1 MTFKWSMAVQQYCEE
16 FNIPKEHLS
25 EILRD
30 SKVNPMIRGK
40 GFEYSAR
47 DYISGL
53 LNEDEW
59 EVSKP
64 KMNAQANIHDV
75 DILVTSKIHKV
86 EFSIECKLSKKGSF
100 KVSKSGD
107 VSASVKCMRSRTLGA
122 KQVQS
127 RAPQLGI
134 SSKQLSVHNDN
145 YWDDEFQIVLS
156 SLGNAF
162 YQTNPK
168 TGEYVFSPDTSKL
181 SVIQTVLNS
190 KKSNIQFSAFNY
202 FFVARAQDLTPL
214 RRGTKCIRQKC
225 KNKAKCRFIPNYPQ
239 VHFDSGTGNI
249 KDPWLPASQLENIL
263 LRILGE

>member
-1 MTFKWSMAVQQYCEE
+1 MASKWSEAVERYCQE
-16 FNIPKEHLS
+16 FDIPIEHLS

-47 DYISGL
+47 DYLSSL
-53 LNEDEW
+53 LNADEW

-64 KMNAQANIHDV
+64 RMNAQANTHDV
-75 DILVTSKIHKV
+75 DILVTNKSHKV
-86 EFSIECKLSKKGSF
+86 DFSIECKLSKKGSF

-107 VSASVKCMRSRTLGA
+107 ASASVKCMRSRTLGV

-134 SSKQLSVHNDN
+134 SSDQLSVHNDN

-162 YQTNPK
+162 YQTDPK
-168 TGEYVFSPDTSKL
+168 SGEYVFSPNASEL
-181 SVIQTVLNS
+181 SMIQTVLNS
-190 KKSNIQFSAFNY
+190 KESNIQTNAFNY

-214 RRGTKCIRQKC
+214 RRGTQCARQKC
-225 KNKAKCRFIPNYPQ
+225 KNKSKCRFIPNYPE
-239 VHFDSGTGNI
+239 VSFVSKTGHI
-249 KDPWLPASQLENIL
+249 KAPWLPASQLENLLLKIL
-263 LRILGE
+263 SE